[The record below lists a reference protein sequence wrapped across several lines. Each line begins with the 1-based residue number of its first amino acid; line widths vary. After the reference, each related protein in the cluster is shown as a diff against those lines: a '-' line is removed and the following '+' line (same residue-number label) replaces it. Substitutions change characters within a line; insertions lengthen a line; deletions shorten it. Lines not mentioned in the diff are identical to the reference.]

1 MRPPGK
7 EAAMKAFPFRKTV
20 LVIAVALGTGA
31 LPKAYAC
38 DGTESQT
45 PQHALQDR
53 FDQLAPQSDF
63 MRLAKAFLLGL
74 ALLDEPYRVTSPCSG
89 CAQSR

>member
-1 MRPPGK
+1 
-7 EAAMKAFPFRKTV
+7 MKALPFRRMA

-53 FDQLAPQSDF
+53 SDQLAPQSDL
-63 MRLAKAFLLGL
+63 MRLAEALLLGL
-74 ALLDEPYRVTSPCSG
+74 AFLDEPNRVTSPCSG